1 MEAQPPSDAVVVDPA
16 RSEKRQSGAKP
27 GGRTAK
33 RMRREQRRA
42 EAAAAEQAAAV
53 PAEAPS
59 AEAEIVPQPH
69 VTIELGSAVGD
80 GASEHQQERP
90 LAPPLS
96 ARVLAGVTP
105 RTDASARSDTDGEAS
120 FENAASSWPPV
131 ARGIA
136 IAAMQTA
143 VWLAQLWAIAAG
155 LALVVPMAL
164 LHFALPSLFSRP
176 LAFARAVAQR
186 PLLVLSVAVA
196 APLYLRECS
205 WGIDFD
211 AMPGFSRPATMPDLA
226 RAVRCLCRS
235 CAHLRVSHPRSAQL
249 KGGSI
254 KRWNNKVRQ
263 ARNAMEAAGISA
275 RFVPSARFSP
285 GIAHRRVLLA
295 HMRSHNDGAL
305 ARITWLA
312 AGVCALHSM
321 HGDCVEFRDVTTN
334 ALQAFSLV
342 VTQGGYSAGVLY
354 ACRPEV
360 ARAGIWITN
369 AVTIMEQMV
378 AEDGTLGR
386 VRFFDVGPTFGVLK
400 GHVGMHPLPWR
411 RTVAMAAFSRALQ

>member
-1 MEAQPPSDAVVVDPA
+1 MEAQPPPDAVAVDPV
-16 RSEKRQSGAKP
+16 RTGERQTGAKP
-27 GGRTAK
+27 GGRTTK

-53 PAEAPS
+53 PAEAPTTV
-59 AEAEIVPQPH
+59 AEIVPQPH
-69 VTIELGSAVGD
+69 VTIELGSADGD
-80 GASEHQQERP
+80 AASELQERP

-105 RTDASARSDTDGEAS
+105 RTDVSSRSDVADGEAS
-120 FENAASSWPPV
+120 FANTAASWPLPV
-131 ARGIA
+131 RGVV
-136 IAAMQTA
+136 IAATQSA

-155 LALVVPMAL
+155 LALVAPLLV
-164 LHFALPSLFSRP
+164 LHFVLPSVFARP

-196 APLYLRECS
+196 APMYLGECS

-211 AMPGFSRPATMPDLA
+211 AMPNFMRPTTMPNLA
-226 RAVRCLCRS
+226 RAVRVTVTDAA
-235 CAHLRVSHPRSAQL
+235 CAYLTPASQL
-249 KGGSI
+249 KGGNI
-254 KRWNNKVRQ
+254 KRWSNKVRL
-263 ARNAMEAAGISA
+263 ARNAMEAAGIA
-275 RFVPSARFSP
+275 AHFVPSSRFSP

-312 AGVCALHSM
+312 AGVGALHSM
-321 HGDCVEFRDVTTN
+321 HGDCVEFRDTTTN
-334 ALQAFSLV
+334 TLQAFSLS
-342 VTQGGYSAGVLY
+342 VTQGGYCAGVLY

-378 AEDGTLGR
+378 AEHGALRR

-411 RTVAMAAFSRALQ
+411 RTVAMAAFSRALH